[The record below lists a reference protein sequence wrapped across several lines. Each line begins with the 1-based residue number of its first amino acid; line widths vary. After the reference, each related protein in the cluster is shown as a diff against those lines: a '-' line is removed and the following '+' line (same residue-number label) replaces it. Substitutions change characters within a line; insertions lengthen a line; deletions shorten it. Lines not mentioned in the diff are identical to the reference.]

1 MSSGIAFHMMI
12 SVLKRDDLVKFHGN
26 IPHDIRI
33 CIFIDGHTRSRMRYE
48 NNVKTVLNTAFS
60 NNFLDLTIDIDELK
74 TKELIPIYTTQVFN
88 DGSVEF
94 KRTTYKRVVD
104 EAVKDEIMKMIVE
117 NDVNMT
123 DFKAFV
129 KKYTNATDED
139 FNKYDETLLEA
150 LKIYISRRDEP
161 AL

>member
-1 MSSGIAFHMMI
+1 MSETSLPENMFGTTKVGRVLIAMDAIRDEPDIVLEIMSKMI
-12 SVLKRDDLVKFHGN
+12 PIKVDF
-26 IPHDIRI
+26 
-33 CIFIDGHTRSRMRYE
+33 
-48 NNVKTVLNTAFS
+48 NVKAQVMDYLAISEYF
-60 NNFLDLTIDIDELK
+60 DELK